1 MVSLHAGGESARKG
15 PRPTQKVEGV
25 NGGKCGS
32 LSHGKDARGGGYEF
46 RCDLAVW
53 QALSFRQRRAILQ
66 HKGVGVKVFIE
77 PCAAT
82 WTPTTSQQVCPPK
95 ENTDAGPSR
104 ITATQRR
111 RRRRKFARWKK
122 EGKTDKW
129 TAAYPTSADD
139 EGVSVSRSGQS
150 EAWYERPSRRLTI
163 AWLKRL
169 VSQISATKVEKP
181 PEEGLEKKS
190 EETLVNVADQEVQ
203 FDNSDESEDS
213 GWPWESEESEESDA
227 SWDVESFASET
238 PSITTAVNKPSRRSM
253 WTERRW
259 TKATASSRARQVRK
273 SWPEGTFVRIVG
285 LVKKTHLNGRL
296 GRVSST
302 PSRSAD
308 RVAIMLPNKM
318 GHIHVH
324 VKRENIVRS
333 AANDKWES
341 EWKQVWQE
349 LHMEKPNLAR
359 ITEDE
364 AIGGTPLHM
373 YRGTPLKWTEAEKE
387 FWTDK
392 QEDWLKKLWLTYG
405 LHKLG
410 LPVEISLGLTT
421 VAQDPTG
428 RKKFKIWTE
437 MGREHDGGEYPSP
450 RGHHH

>member
-1 MVSLHAGGESARKG
+1 MVSLHAGGELARKG
-15 PRPTQKVEGV
+15 PRPTQKVGGV
-25 NGGKCGS
+25 NGGKCGN
-32 LSHGKDARGGGYEF
+32 LPNGKDARGGGYEF

-95 ENTDAGPSR
+95 QHTDAGPSR

-129 TAAYPTSADD
+129 KVASPTSADD

-169 VSQISATKVEKP
+169 VSQIPATKVEKP
-181 PEEGLEKKS
+181 LEEGLEKKS

-203 FDNSDESEDS
+203 SDNSDESEDT
-213 GWPWESEESEESDA
+213 GCHWESEESDE
-227 SWDVESFASET
+227 SWDVESIASSSL
-238 PSITTAVNKPSRRSM
+238 SIPTAVNKPSGRPM

-259 TKATASSRARQVRK
+259 RNTTASSQARSVRK

-285 LVKKTHLNGRL
+285 LINKTHLNGRL
-296 GRVSST
+296 GRVSNIS
-302 PSRSAD
+302 SRSAD
-308 RVAIMLPNKM
+308 RVAITLPNKM
-318 GHIHVH
+318 GHKHVH

-333 AANDKWES
+333 AANDKWEE
-341 EWKQVWQE
+341 EWKQLWQE
-349 LHMEKPNLAR
+349 QHMVRPNLQR

-364 AIGGTPLHM
+364 AIGGAPLHT
-373 YRGTPLKWTEAEKE
+373 YRGSPLRWTEVEKE
-387 FWTDK
+387 YWMEREK
-392 QEDWLKKLWLTYG
+392 RWLKNLWLTYE
-405 LHKLG
+405 LHKMD
-410 LPVEISLGLTT
+410 LPLELSLGLTT
-421 VAQDPTG
+421 VGQDPEG
-428 RKKFKIWTE
+428 YKKFKIWT
-437 MGREHDGGEYPSP
+437 
-450 RGHHH
+450 